1 MKKFKI
7 CIVGCGFMTKEG
19 HGPSCAKYASEHE
32 DVELAACCDINLAAA
47 QEICNRFG
55 FARAYTDYLEMAE
68 QEKPDAVLVVTP
80 DTLTRDVSVALLKRK
95 IPILLEKPPGLDR
108 EQTMSIH
115 RAAMENHTPA
125 RVAFNRRYTPLLRA
139 LMEEMK
145 QAGAPLQDI
154 SCMFIRVGRKD
165 ADFST
170 TAIHG
175 IDTVK
180 YLAGCEYETAAFQYQ
195 DIVFEGKPVTNTLMS
210 AKMENGASASL
221 TFLPCG
227 GCVVERITV
236 TMTGYTFFLFLP
248 VWGGA
253 DAPGR
258 LDCLKDGKIYKTV
271 EGGAYTLY
279 ESNGYYDESRLFF
292 DALRDREELGC
303 DVLSGLSSVEIAQHI
318 RERKGNYKKC
328 DIL

>member
-7 CIVGCGFMTKEG
+7 CIVGCGFMTREG
-19 HGPSCAKYASEHE
+19 HGPSCVKYAAEHE

-47 QEICNRFG
+47 QEICSRFG
-55 FARAYTDYLEMAE
+55 FARAYTSYLEMAE
-68 QEKPDAVLVVTP
+68 REKPDAVLVVTP
-80 DTLTRDVSVALLKRK
+80 DTLTRDISVALLNRK

-108 EQTMSIH
+108 GQAMSIH
-115 RAAMENHTPA
+115 RAAMENHTSA
-125 RVAFNRRYTPLLRA
+125 RVAFNRRYTPLLRT
-139 LMEEMK
+139 LMEEMER
-145 QAGAPLQDI
+145 AATPLLDI
-154 SCMFIRVGRKD
+154 SCMFIRVGRQD
-165 ADFST
+165 EDFST
-170 TAIHG
+170 TAIHA

-195 DIVFEGKPVTNTLMS
+195 DIVFGGKPVTNTHMS
-210 AKMENGASASL
+210 AKLENGASASL

-292 DALRDREELGC
+292 DALRDGGELGC

-318 RERKGNYKKC
+318 RKRKKNYKKC
-328 DIL
+328 GIL

>member
-47 QEICNRFG
+47 REICNRFG

-68 QEKPDAVLVVTP
+68 REKPDAVLVVTP

-95 IPILLEKPPGLDR
+95 IPILLEKPPGLNR

-195 DIVFEGKPVTNTLMS
+195 DIVFVTGLPANTMS
-210 AKMENGASASL
+210 
-221 TFLPCG
+221 
-227 GCVVERITV
+227 
-236 TMTGYTFFLFLP
+236 
-248 VWGGA
+248 
-253 DAPGR
+253 
-258 LDCLKDGKIYKTV
+258 
-271 EGGAYTLY
+271 
-279 ESNGYYDESRLFF
+279 
-292 DALRDREELGC
+292 
-303 DVLSGLSSVEIAQHI
+303 
-318 RERKGNYKKC
+318 
-328 DIL
+328 